1 MTVLLDKTFLILSIL
16 GFYFYRINLF
26 DLLPNFLTLIT
37 TFYFLI
43 RHFHKIKFDKII
55 IFLLV
60 LLTLNLFSVG
70 SANIDLLIEKIS
82 KCLYLSF
89 NIFVAYLFYLHF
101 QVFSRSYIGRVF
113 FNFLVI
119 IFFGLVLEFLFEPIN
134 RIESIFSNYFYP
146 SFVDYDSQREIFLY
160 GELRPTFFLQEA
172 SHVGMIFSIFSILA
186 LKLSDYKNTGSF
198 ILFFLL
204 SLIFIVRTPFIFIG
218 LIFYFLFRFFRNT
231 KFFDLIVT
239 PKYFFLL
246 IFFLIFFVQI
256 LVFSQGNRI
265 LFLANAADTSLFF
278 RFILP
283 ISNMIEVMRINP
295 FTGIGLTSGE
305 IISEH
310 IFTTANNYN
319 ISLET
324 ARYRQNLF
332 QIPNAFF
339 DIFISFG
346 ILGSMLIA
354 FICKRIVNL
363 KNITW
368 IDCVS
373 ILLLINTAGIL
384 NIFLYQSIFA
394 LYFTVDE

>member
-1 MTVLLDKTFLILSIL
+1 
-16 GFYFYRINLF
+16 
-26 DLLPNFLTLIT
+26 
-37 TFYFLI
+37 
-43 RHFHKIKFDKII
+43 
-55 IFLLV
+55 
-60 LLTLNLFSVG
+60 
-70 SANIDLLIEKIS
+70 
-82 KCLYLSF
+82 
-89 NIFVAYLFYLHF
+89 
-101 QVFSRSYIGRVF
+101 
-113 FNFLVI
+113 
-119 IFFGLVLEFLFEPIN
+119 
-134 RIESIFSNYFYP
+134 
-146 SFVDYDSQREIFLY
+146 
-160 GELRPTFFLQEA
+160 
-172 SHVGMIFSIFSILA
+172 
-186 LKLSDYKNTGSF
+186 
-198 ILFFLL
+198 
-204 SLIFIVRTPFIFIG
+204 
-218 LIFYFLFRFFRNT
+218 
-231 KFFDLIVT
+231 
-239 PKYFFLL
+239 
-246 IFFLIFFVQI
+246 
-256 LVFSQGNRI
+256 
-265 LFLANAADTSLFF
+265 
-278 RFILP
+278 
-283 ISNMIEVMRINP
+283 MIEVMRINP

-354 FICKRIVNL
+354 FICKRIVNF